1 MKVEALQKYRPLV
14 RPLLFGLVIAI
25 HIIVLVCVR
34 FSVKEA
40 ALEEEI
46 DAEIFKLV
54 DVEEFVPPPPPPPV
68 IEKKE
73 VVVNSVKASET
84 IQETEKE
91 VVEVEEEVPVEIEY
105 VPQHKISV
113 VPEIPTKA
121 ILSKIEY
128 PKMAMKQGIE
138 GVVYLELF
146 IDEAGNIRKVNV
158 VYLEL
163 FIDEAGNIRKVNVL
177 KDPGYG
183 FAEAALAALDGIT
196 CKPALVND
204 RPVAVRFRY
213 PIRFVLS

>member
-113 VPEIPTKA
+113 VPEIPTKT

-138 GVVYLELF
+138 G
-146 IDEAGNIRKVNV
+146 V

-213 PIRFVLS
+213 PIRFMLS

>member
-34 FSVKEA
+34 FSVKET

-68 IEKKE
+68 IDKKE

-158 VYLEL
+158 
-163 FIDEAGNIRKVNVL
+163 L

-183 FAEAALAALDGIT
+183 FADAAIAALEGIT
-196 CKPALVND
+196 CKPALMNEK
-204 RPVAVRFRY
+204 PVAVRFRY
-213 PIRFVLS
+213 PIRFMLS

>member
-1 MKVEALQKYRPLV
+1 MRVEALQKFKPLA
-14 RPLLFGLVIAI
+14 RPLLFSLVIAV
-25 HIIVLVCVR
+25 HVIVLICVK
-34 FSVKEA
+34 FSVSA
-40 ALEEEI
+40 ATVEEEKN
-46 DAEIFKLV
+46 AEIFKLV

-158 VYLEL
+158 
-163 FIDEAGNIRKVNVL
+163 L

-183 FAEAALAALDGIT
+183 FADAAIAALEGIT
-196 CKPALVND
+196 CKPALMNEK
-204 RPVAVRFRY
+204 PVAVRFRY
-213 PIRFVLS
+213 PIRFMLS

>member
-14 RPLLFGLVIAI
+14 RPLLFGLVIAV

-34 FSVKEA
+34 FSVKNSVP
-40 ALEEEI
+40 EEKI

-91 VVEVEEEVPVEIEY
+91 VVEVEEEVPVEIDY

-113 VPEIPTKA
+113 IPEIPTKS

-146 IDEAGNIRKVNV
+146 IDEAGNIRH
-158 VYLEL
+158 
-163 FIDEAGNIRKVNVL
+163 VNVL

-183 FAEAALAALDGIT
+183 FAEAAIAALDGII
-196 CKPALVND
+196 CKPALMNEK
-204 RPVAVRFRY
+204 PVAVRFRY

>member
-1 MKVEALQKYRPLV
+1 MKVEALQKYKPLV
-14 RPLLFGLVIAI
+14 RPVLFSLVIAI
-25 HIIVLVCVR
+25 HVLVLIGVK
-34 FSVKEA
+34 FSVSNA
-40 ALEEEI
+40 AAEEEKV
-46 DAEIFKLV
+46 AEIFKLV
-54 DVEEFVPPPPPPPV
+54 DVEEFVPPPPPPV

-73 VVVNSVKASET
+73 VLVNTVKSSEN

-91 VVEVEEEVPVEIEY
+91 VVEVEDIDY

-113 VPEIPTKA
+113 IPEIPTKK

-146 IDEAGNIRKVNV
+146 IDEEGNIR
-158 VYLEL
+158 
-163 FIDEAGNIRKVNVL
+163 RVNVL

-183 FAEAALAALDGIT
+183 FADAAISALDGII

-204 RPVAVRFRY
+204 KPVAVRFRY
-213 PIRFVLS
+213 PIRFVLN

>member
-1 MKVEALQKYRPLV
+1 MRVEALQKYRPLV
-14 RPLLFGLVIAI
+14 RPLLFSLVIAI
-25 HIIVLVCVR
+25 HIVILICVK
-34 FSVKEA
+34 FSVA
-40 ALEEEI
+40 DSAPQEELN
-46 DAEIFKLV
+46 AEIFKLV
-54 DVEEFVPPPPPPPV
+54 DVEEFVPPPPPPPPV

-73 VVVNSVKASET
+73 VVINQVKASEQ

-91 VVEVEEEVPVEIEY
+91 VIEVEEEEEVIPVPAPVEIEY

-146 IDEAGNIRKVNV
+146 IDET
-158 VYLEL
+158 
-163 FIDEAGNIRKVNVL
+163 GNIRKVNVL

-183 FAEAALAALDGIT
+183 FAEAAIAALEGIT

-204 RPVAVRFRY
+204 KPVAVRFRY
-213 PIRFVLS
+213 PVRFVLS

>member
-1 MKVEALQKYRPLV
+1 MRVEALQKYKALARPI
-14 RPLLFGLVIAI
+14 LFSLVIAI
-25 HIIVLVCVR
+25 HVIVLICVK
-34 FSVKEA
+34 FSVSSA
-40 ALEEEI
+40 AQEEEKV
-46 DAEIFKLV
+46 AEIFKLV
-54 DVEEFVPPPPPPPV
+54 DVEEFVPPPPPPV

-73 VVVNSVKASET
+73 VVVNSVKTSEN

-91 VVEVEEEVPVEIEY
+91 VVEVEDIDY

-113 VPEIPTKA
+113 VQEIPTKA

-146 IDEAGNIRKVNV
+146 IDENGNIRR
-158 VYLEL
+158 
-163 FIDEAGNIRKVNVL
+163 INVL

-183 FAEAALAALDGIT
+183 FAEAAIAALDGIT

-204 RPVAVRFRY
+204 KPVAVRFRY
-213 PIRFVLS
+213 PVRFVLS

>member
-113 VPEIPTKA
+113 IPEIPTKA

-138 GVVYLELF
+138 G
-146 IDEAGNIRKVNV
+146 V

-196 CKPALVND
+196 CKPALVNEK
-204 RPVAVRFRY
+204 PVAVRFRY

>member
-146 IDEAGNIRKVNV
+146 IDESGNIRR
-158 VYLEL
+158 
-163 FIDEAGNIRKVNVL
+163 INVL

-183 FAEAALAALDGIT
+183 FADAAIAALDGIR

-204 RPVAVRFRY
+204 KPVAVRFRY
-213 PIRFVLS
+213 PVRFVLN

>member
-1 MKVEALQKYRPLV
+1 MRVEALQKYKALARPI
-14 RPLLFGLVIAI
+14 LFSLVIAI
-25 HIIVLVCVR
+25 HVIVLICVK
-34 FSVKEA
+34 FSVSA
-40 ALEEEI
+40 AAQEEEKV
-46 DAEIFKLV
+46 AEIFKLV
-54 DVEEFVPPPPPPPV
+54 DVEEFVPPPPPPV

-73 VVVNSVKASET
+73 VVVNSVKTSEN

-91 VVEVEEEVPVEIEY
+91 VVEVEDIDY

-146 IDEAGNIRKVNV
+146 IDENGNIRR
-158 VYLEL
+158 
-163 FIDEAGNIRKVNVL
+163 INVL

-183 FAEAALAALDGIT
+183 FAEAAVAALEGIT
-196 CKPALVND
+196 CKPAMMND
-204 RPVAVRFRY
+204 KPVAVRFRY
-213 PIRFVLS
+213 PVRFVLS

>member
-113 VPEIPTKA
+113 IPEIPTKA

-158 VYLEL
+158 
-163 FIDEAGNIRKVNVL
+163 L

-183 FAEAALAALDGIT
+183 FAEAAIAALDGII
-196 CKPALVND
+196 CKPALMNEK
-204 RPVAVRFRY
+204 PVAVRFRY
-213 PIRFVLS
+213 PIRFMLS

>member
-1 MKVEALQKYRPLV
+1 MSIEAFQKYKPFI
-14 RPLLFGLVIAI
+14 RPLLLSLVVLI
-25 HIIVLVCVR
+25 HVVVLICVK
-34 FSVKEA
+34 FNVTEA
-40 ALEEEI
+40 AQEEEPN
-46 DAEIFKLV
+46 AEIFKLV
-54 DVEEFVPPPPPPPV
+54 DVEEFVPPPPPPV

-73 VVVNSVKASET
+73 VVINSVKASEN

-91 VVEVEEEVPVEIEY
+91 VVEVEDIDY

-146 IDEAGNIRKVNV
+146 IDEEGNIRR
-158 VYLEL
+158 
-163 FIDEAGNIRKVNVL
+163 INVL

-183 FAEAALAALDGIT
+183 FADAAIEALQGIK

-204 RPVAVRFRY
+204 KPVAVRFRY
-213 PIRFVLS
+213 PVRFVLS

>member
-158 VYLEL
+158 
-163 FIDEAGNIRKVNVL
+163 L

-183 FAEAALAALDGIT
+183 FADAAIAALEGIT
-196 CKPALVND
+196 CKPALMNEK
-204 RPVAVRFRY
+204 PVAVRFRY
-213 PIRFVLS
+213 PIRFMLS

>member
-14 RPLLFGLVIAI
+14 RPLLFGLVIAV
-25 HIIVLVCVR
+25 HILVLVCVR
-34 FSVKEA
+34 FSVKNSVT
-40 ALEEEI
+40 EEEI

-91 VVEVEEEVPVEIEY
+91 VVEVEEEVPVEIDY

-113 VPEIPTKA
+113 VPEIPTKS

-146 IDEAGNIRKVNV
+146 IDEAGNIRH
-158 VYLEL
+158 
-163 FIDEAGNIRKVNVL
+163 VNVL

-183 FAEAALAALDGIT
+183 FAEAAIAALDGII
-196 CKPALVND
+196 CKPALMNEK
-204 RPVAVRFRY
+204 PVAVRFRY

>member
-1 MKVEALQKYRPLV
+1 MSIEAFQKYRPLI
-14 RPLLFGLVIAI
+14 RPMLFSLVI
-25 HIIVLVCVR
+25 VLHVVVLICVK
-34 FSVKEA
+34 FSISNA
-40 ALEEEI
+40 APEEEKN
-46 DAEIFKLV
+46 AEIFKLV
-54 DVEEFVPPPPPPPV
+54 DVEEFVPPPPPPPIIQKKDIV
-68 IEKKE
+68 I
-73 VVVNSVKASET
+73 NQVKTSEN

-91 VVEVEEEVPVEIEY
+91 VVEVEEEIDY

-146 IDEAGNIRKVNV
+146 IDENGNIRR
-158 VYLEL
+158 
-163 FIDEAGNIRKVNVL
+163 INVL

-183 FAEAALAALDGIT
+183 FEEAAIAALDGII

-204 RPVAVRFRY
+204 KPVAVRFRY
-213 PIRFVLS
+213 PVRFVLS

>member
-1 MKVEALQKYRPLV
+1 MRVEALQKYKALA
-14 RPLLFGLVIAI
+14 RPLLFALVIAI
-25 HIIVLVCVR
+25 QVIVLICVK
-34 FSVKEA
+34 FSVSNA
-40 ALEEEI
+40 VPEEEKN
-46 DAEIFKLV
+46 AEIFKLV

-73 VVVNSVKASET
+73 VLVNSVKASEN

-91 VVEVEEEVPVEIEY
+91 VVEVPEDIDY

-113 VPEIPTKA
+113 IPEIPTKA

-146 IDEAGNIRKVNV
+146 IDENGNIR
-158 VYLEL
+158 
-163 FIDEAGNIRKVNVL
+163 RVNVL

-183 FAEAALAALDGIT
+183 FADAAIAALEGVV

-204 RPVAVRFRY
+204 KPVAVRFRY
-213 PIRFVLS
+213 PVRFVLN

>member
-1 MKVEALQKYRPLV
+1 MRVEALQKYKPLARPI
-14 RPLLFGLVIAI
+14 LFSLVIAI
-25 HIIVLVCVR
+25 HVIVLICVK
-34 FSVKEA
+34 FSVSSA
-40 ALEEEI
+40 VQEEEKS
-46 DAEIFKLV
+46 AEIFKLV
-54 DVEEFVPPPPPPPV
+54 DVEEFVPPPPPPV

-73 VVVNSVKASET
+73 VVVNSVKTSEN

-91 VVEVEEEVPVEIEY
+91 VVEVQEEIDY

-113 VPEIPTKA
+113 IPEIPTKA

-146 IDEAGNIRKVNV
+146 IDENGNIR
-158 VYLEL
+158 
-163 FIDEAGNIRKVNVL
+163 RVNVL

-183 FAEAALAALDGIT
+183 FADAAIEALEGVV

-204 RPVAVRFRY
+204 KPVAVRFRY
-213 PIRFVLS
+213 PVRFVLN

>member
-1 MKVEALQKYRPLV
+1 MRVEALQKYRPLV
-14 RPLLFGLVIAI
+14 RPLLFSLVIAA
-25 HIIVLVCVR
+25 HVIVLICVK
-34 FSVKEA
+34 FSISNAVQ
-40 ALEEEI
+40 EEEKA
-46 DAEIFKLV
+46 AEIFKLV

-73 VVVNSVKASET
+73 VVVNSVKASEN

-91 VVEVEEEVPVEIEY
+91 VVEVEEEEVIDY

-113 VPEIPTKA
+113 VPEIPTKT

-146 IDEAGNIRKVNV
+146 IDEAGNIRH
-158 VYLEL
+158 
-163 FIDEAGNIRKVNVL
+163 INVL

-183 FAEAALAALDGIT
+183 FAEAAIAALDGII
-196 CKPALVND
+196 CKPALMND
-204 RPVAVRFRY
+204 KPVAVRFRY
-213 PIRFVLS
+213 PVRFVLS

>member
-158 VYLEL
+158 
-163 FIDEAGNIRKVNVL
+163 L

-183 FAEAALAALDGIT
+183 FAEAALAALDGII
-196 CKPALVND
+196 CKPALMNEK
-204 RPVAVRFRY
+204 PVAVRFRY
-213 PIRFVLS
+213 PVRFVLN

>member
-158 VYLEL
+158 
-163 FIDEAGNIRKVNVL
+163 L

-196 CKPALVND
+196 CKPALVNEK
-204 RPVAVRFRY
+204 PVAVRFRY

>member
-1 MKVEALQKYRPLV
+1 MRVEALQKYKPLARPI
-14 RPLLFGLVIAI
+14 LFSLVIAI
-25 HIIVLVCVR
+25 HVVVLICVK
-34 FSVKEA
+34 FSVSSA
-40 ALEEEI
+40 VQEEEKS
-46 DAEIFKLV
+46 AEIFKLV
-54 DVEEFVPPPPPPPV
+54 DVEEFVPPPPPPV

-73 VVVNSVKASET
+73 VVVNSVKASEN

-91 VVEVEEEVPVEIEY
+91 VVEVQEEIDY

-113 VPEIPTKA
+113 IPEIPTKA

-146 IDEAGNIRKVNV
+146 IDENGNIR
-158 VYLEL
+158 
-163 FIDEAGNIRKVNVL
+163 RVNVL

-183 FAEAALAALDGIT
+183 FADAAIEALEGVV

-204 RPVAVRFRY
+204 KPVAVRFRY
-213 PIRFVLS
+213 PVRFVLN

>member
-1 MKVEALQKYRPLV
+1 MKVEAMQKYRPLV
-14 RPLLFGLVIAI
+14 RPFLFTLVIAI
-25 HIIVLVCVR
+25 HIIVLICVK
-34 FSVKEA
+34 FSVTNQMA
-40 ALEEEI
+40 EEEI

-68 IEKKE
+68 VEKKE
-73 VVVNSVKASET
+73 VVINSVKASEN

-113 VPEIPTKA
+113 VPEIPTKS

-146 IDEAGNIRKVNV
+146 IDENGNIRQ
-158 VYLEL
+158 
-163 FIDEAGNIRKVNVL
+163 VNVL

-183 FAEAALAALDGIT
+183 FAEAAIAALDGII
-196 CKPALVND
+196 CKPALMND
-204 RPVAVRFRY
+204 KPVAVRFRY
-213 PIRFVLS
+213 PVRFVLS

>member
-1 MKVEALQKYRPLV
+1 MTVDALQKYKPLA
-14 RPLLFGLVIAI
+14 RPLLLALVSAI
-25 HIIVLVCVR
+25 HVIVLICVR
-34 FSVKEA
+34 FSIKTAVQ
-40 ALEEEI
+40 EEEA

-73 VVVNSVKASET
+73 VVVNSVKASEN

-91 VVEVEEEVPVEIEY
+91 VVEVEEAPPEIEY

-146 IDEAGNIRKVNV
+146 IDEAGNIRQ
-158 VYLEL
+158 
-163 FIDEAGNIRKVNVL
+163 VNVL

-183 FAEAALAALDGIT
+183 FADAAVAALEGIT
-196 CKPALVND
+196 CKPAMMND
-204 RPVAVRFRY
+204 KPVAVRFRY
-213 PIRFVLS
+213 PVRFVLS

>member
-14 RPLLFGLVIAI
+14 RPLLFGLVIAV
-25 HIIVLVCVR
+25 HILVLVCVR
-34 FSVKEA
+34 FSVKNSVT
-40 ALEEEI
+40 EEKI

-91 VVEVEEEVPVEIEY
+91 VVEVEEEVPVEIDY

-113 VPEIPTKA
+113 VPEIPTKS

-146 IDEAGNIRKVNV
+146 IDEAGNIRH
-158 VYLEL
+158 
-163 FIDEAGNIRKVNVL
+163 VNVL

-183 FAEAALAALDGIT
+183 FAEAAIAALDGII
-196 CKPALVND
+196 CKPALMNEK
-204 RPVAVRFRY
+204 PVAVRFRY

>member
-1 MKVEALQKYRPLV
+1 MRIEALQKYKALA
-14 RPLLFGLVIAI
+14 RPLLFALVIAI
-25 HIIVLVCVR
+25 HVIVLICVK
-34 FSVKEA
+34 FSVSNA
-40 ALEEEI
+40 VPEEEKN
-46 DAEIFKLV
+46 AEIFKLV

-73 VVVNSVKASET
+73 VLVNSVKASEN

-91 VVEVEEEVPVEIEY
+91 VVEVPEDIDY

-113 VPEIPTKA
+113 IPEIPTKA

-146 IDEAGNIRKVNV
+146 IDENGNIR
-158 VYLEL
+158 
-163 FIDEAGNIRKVNVL
+163 RVNVL

-183 FAEAALAALDGIT
+183 FADAAIAALEGVV

-204 RPVAVRFRY
+204 KPVAVRFRY
-213 PIRFVLS
+213 PVRFVLN

>member
-1 MKVEALQKYRPLV
+1 MRVEALQKYKALARPI
-14 RPLLFGLVIAI
+14 LFSLVIAI
-25 HIIVLVCVR
+25 HVIVLICVK
-34 FSVKEA
+34 FSVSSA
-40 ALEEEI
+40 AQEEEKV
-46 DAEIFKLV
+46 AEIFKLV
-54 DVEEFVPPPPPPPV
+54 DVEEFVPPPPPPV

-73 VVVNSVKASET
+73 VVVNSVKTSEN

-91 VVEVEEEVPVEIEY
+91 VVEVEDIDY

-146 IDEAGNIRKVNV
+146 IDENGNIRR
-158 VYLEL
+158 
-163 FIDEAGNIRKVNVL
+163 INVL

-183 FAEAALAALDGIT
+183 FAEAAIAALDGIT

-204 RPVAVRFRY
+204 KPVAVRFRY
-213 PIRFVLS
+213 PVRFVLS